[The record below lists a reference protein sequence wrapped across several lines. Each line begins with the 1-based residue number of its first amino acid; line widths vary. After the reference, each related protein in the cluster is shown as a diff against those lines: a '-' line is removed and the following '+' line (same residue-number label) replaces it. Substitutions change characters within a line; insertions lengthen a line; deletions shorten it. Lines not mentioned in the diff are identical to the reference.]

1 MSKDPLTIDQRAQRA
16 AKRRNRQIAARYPL
30 FADEFATTVDAER
43 LRILRQEEQGKRMI
57 ERLAQLGLAQWEKG
71 QEMRRVA
78 QELVPT
84 DVFAAKDAHFQRW
97 HGHKPPEW
105 AGGFLADLW
114 WCVLRDYAPD
124 AAEHY
129 RQEMHP

>member
-1 MSKDPLTIDQRAQRA
+1 MSAGPLTLDQRARRA
-16 AKRRNRQIAARYPL
+16 ATRKNNQIAARYPL

-43 LRILRQEEQGKRMI
+43 ERILRQQEQGRRVI
-57 ERLAQLGLAQWEKG
+57 ERLAQLGRAQWDKG

-78 QELVPT
+78 QELVPA

-97 HGHKPPEW
+97 HSHKPPEQ
-105 AGGFLADLW
+105 AGGNLADIW

-124 AAEHY
+124 ALEQF
-129 RQEMHP
+129 REEIT

>member
-1 MSKDPLTIDQRAQRA
+1 MSARPLTLDQRARRA
-16 AKRRNRQIAARYPL
+16 ATRKNNQIARRYPL
-30 FADEFATTVDAER
+30 FADEFATTVEAER
-43 LRILRQEEQGKRMI
+43 ERILRQQEQGKRVI

-78 QELVPT
+78 QQCVPA

-97 HGHKPPEW
+97 HGHKLPEW

-114 WCVLRDYAPD
+114 WCTLRDYAPD
-124 AAEHY
+124 AAEQF